1 MTEVTQITRQE
12 IQNEAARVLNKLTV
26 LLHPDSKEYIRH
38 DEIREAVEL
47 AGIKI
52 MEIYEKMS

>member
-1 MTEVTQITRQE
+1 MQITRQE

-26 LLHPDSKEYIRH
+26 LLHHNSKEYIMC

-47 AGIKI
+47 AGMKI